1 MRRHRSSGRRRSLA
15 FICSRCEQPI
25 YAPVE
30 GVVEEIACAFCRQ
43 VHPIRRGSAAADAT
57 PLPSCL
63 RCGLDR
69 LYRQKDFNR
78 KIGLW
83 IFIVAA
89 ILSVPTWGVSLLV
102 ATIVDRILFYLL
114 GDVTICYGCN
124 TQHRGFT
131 DNADHG
137 EFDLHVAESV
147 ERQPRTA

>member
-1 MRRHRSSGRRRSLA
+1 MRRSRSFGRKRSLA
-15 FICSRCEQPI
+15 FVCSACEQPI

-30 GVVEEIACAFCRQ
+30 GVVEQIACASCGR
-43 VHPIRRGSAAADAT
+43 VHPIRREAAVADAT
-57 PLPSCL
+57 PLPCCFM
-63 RCGLDR
+63 CGLDR
-69 LYRQKDFNR
+69 LYTQKDFNR

-124 TQHRGFT
+124 TQHRGFAG
-131 DNADHG
+131 NPDHG

-147 ERQPRTA
+147 ERQARTA

>member
-1 MRRHRSSGRRRSLA
+1 MRRNLSSRRRRSLA
-15 FICSRCEQPI
+15 FVCSRCERPI

-30 GVVEEIACAFCRQ
+30 GAVEEIACASCGQ
-43 VHPIRRGSAAADAT
+43 VHPIRRGAAAAGAT
-57 PLPSCL
+57 PLPCCL

-124 TQHRGFT
+124 TQHRGFAG
-131 DNADHG
+131 NPDHG

>member
-1 MRRHRSSGRRRSLA
+1 MRRNLSSGRRRSLA
-15 FICSRCEQPI
+15 FVCSGCERPI

-30 GVVEEIACAFCRQ
+30 GVVEEIACASCGR
-43 VHPIRRGSAAADAT
+43 VHPIRRGAAAADAT
-57 PLPSCL
+57 PLPCCL

-124 TQHRGFT
+124 TQHRGFAG
-131 DNADHG
+131 NPDHG